1 MLTHQKFKS
10 TKNKKKIL
18 CSNLSHNNSQSIK
31 SSLFK
36 NFNIKKINLPKTRN
50 ISLINE
56 NISFSMQLNKKLNSI
71 YITKLSNKHSRNK
84 SLITKVKNGLRNQKI
99 IDYSTHFI
107 TELNDNTNNKN
118 SADTTTTANTSKR
131 NFQNSKCPNIHFINN
146 NLPKINCK
154 LKKEKFSKIRNKIC
168 NNFNLLRGTSL
179 HFHNK
184 SSLEEYNIITEESI
198 FNSKNSSSC
207 QNKSTSK
214 KSLKNINVENTID
227 SFDKIDISYTYS
239 DDTDTKRFQN
249 SKKKLNEY
257 FENNLFDK
265 QISLTRNYNNQKN
278 NFNLTYNINK
288 NNLNLDNN
296 NEDFLTFCEEMN
308 KKIFGK

>member
-1 MLTHQKFKS
+1 MLTHQKLKS
-10 TKNKKKIL
+10 KKNKRKIL

-118 SADTTTTANTSKR
+118 SAYTKTTEINSKR
-131 NFQNSKCPNIHFINN
+131 NFQNSK
-146 NLPKINCK
+146 
-154 LKKEKFSKIRNKIC
+154 
-168 NNFNLLRGTSL
+168 
-179 HFHNK
+179 
-184 SSLEEYNIITEESI
+184 
-198 FNSKNSSSC
+198 
-207 QNKSTSK
+207 
-214 KSLKNINVENTID
+214 
-227 SFDKIDISYTYS
+227 
-239 DDTDTKRFQN
+239 
-249 SKKKLNEY
+249 
-257 FENNLFDK
+257 
-265 QISLTRNYNNQKN
+265 
-278 NFNLTYNINK
+278 
-288 NNLNLDNN
+288 
-296 NEDFLTFCEEMN
+296 
-308 KKIFGK
+308 